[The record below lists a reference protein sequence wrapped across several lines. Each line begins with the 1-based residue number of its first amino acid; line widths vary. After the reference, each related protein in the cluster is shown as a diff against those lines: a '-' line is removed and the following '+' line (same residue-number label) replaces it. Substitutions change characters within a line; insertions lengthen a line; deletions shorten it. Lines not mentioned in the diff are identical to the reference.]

1 MRPKCSWP
9 KGDYILNDAYTQNKQ
24 LSMAAYAEL
33 EKRENQPLFSSVP
46 NAAGLSGDQFNLDSE
61 STPMAKSVPN
71 V

>member
-1 MRPKCSWP
+1 
-9 KGDYILNDAYTQNKQ
+9 
-24 LSMAAYAEL
+24 MAAYAEL

-46 NAAGLSGDQFNLDSE
+46 NAAGFSGDEFNLDSE